1 MTKNILAEIYQH
13 KLIEVREAKKI
24 MRLEEICKKLK
35 CSTNKPKDFIAA
47 IKNKINQ
54 GKNALICEVKKAS
67 PSRGIIRENFK
78 SDLLFNGAFWKNIF
92 NRYII
97 RCIIRKIFR

>member
-54 GKNALICEVKKAS
+54 GKNALICEVKKSFAIK
-67 PSRGIIRENFK
+67 RN
-78 SDLLFNGAFWKNIF
+78 N
-92 NRYII
+92 
-97 RCIIRKIFR
+97 